1 MSWRHK
7 LYPGYKKRKR
17 RVHPDDVAPE
27 VGHQQEVDKQQA
39 IQDEDMEKGEYT
51 QDPEQEDLS
60 QQVNYSKEIDVE
72 SLTNQQKQKE
82 DAKKWKEFD
91 DAVPSE

>member
-27 VGHQQEVDKQQA
+27 VGHQQEVDKQQVR
-39 IQDEDMEKGEYT
+39 
-51 QDPEQEDLS
+51 LS
-60 QQVNYSKEIDVE
+60 TSIS
-72 SLTNQQKQKE
+72 SL
-82 DAKKWKEFD
+82 
-91 DAVPSE
+91 